1 MANCQLCLLF
11 EQSSRAELGIFLACR
26 KRGRVLIGLCVFLKL
41 PTGRRCEGLQS
52 HEVCVRP
59 RSGLQGLETHSS
71 GSDPRKETAIVESTR
86 CKPTEWRSIF
96 VFCGFGGDFFFSP
109 SFFVVAC
116 LLDSSFFSQ
125 ARGLTQ
131 GLSFSTGRTEVSA
144 GLLVA
149 KGPR

>member
-26 KRGRVLIGLCVFLKL
+26 KWGRVLIGLYVFLTL

-96 VFCGFGGDFFFSP
+96 VFCGFGGDFFF
-109 SFFVVAC
+109 
-116 LLDSSFFSQ
+116 LLLF
-125 ARGLTQ
+125 L
-131 GLSFSTGRTEVSA
+131 L
-144 GLLVA
+144 LLVCLILLFLVN
-149 KGPR
+149 PED